1 MVKSSLRQS
10 CCVQV
15 KANMSQMIHKTAII
29 ADSAKLAD
37 DVKVGAY
44 TIIEADV
51 TIGAGTEIKSHVIV
65 AKHTDIG
72 ENNRI
77 FQFSSIGEEPQDK
90 KYNNEA
96 TRTVI
101 ANNNTIREY
110 VTINRGTI
118 DDGGVTQI
126 GSNNWI
132 MAYVH
137 IAHDCIL
144 SDNIIIANG
153 STLAGHVH
161 LDEYVILGGFT
172 KLHQFCRIGA
182 HAFTAMDTGFQ
193 KDLPPYVMAQGNP
206 AKPRTINAEGLKRR
220 GFSQIEIN
228 AIKKAFRLLYKSD
241 LRLQEA
247 LAAMQELAK
256 EQPTV
261 QIMIDFI
268 KASNRS
274 IVR

>member
-1 MVKSSLRQS
+1 VSAL
-10 CCVQV
+10 
-15 KANMSQMIHKTAII
+15 IHKTAIV
-29 ADSAKLAD
+29 DSAANLAD

-44 TIIEADV
+44 SIIEEDV
-51 TIGAGTEIKSHVIV
+51 TIGAGTEIKSHVII

-72 ENNRI
+72 KNNRI
-77 FQFSSIGEEPQDK
+77 FQYSSIGEEPQDK

-96 TRTVI
+96 TRTLI
-101 ANNNTIREY
+101 GDNNTIREY

-118 DDGGVTQI
+118 DDNSLTKI
-126 GSNNWI
+126 GNNNWI

-144 SDNIIIANG
+144 KDNIIIANG
-153 STLAGHVH
+153 TTLAGHVH
-161 LDEYVILGGFT
+161 LDDYVILGGFT

-220 GFSQIEIN
+220 GFSQAEIS
-228 AIKKAFRLLYKSD
+228 AIKKAFRYLYKKD
-241 LRLQEA
+241 LLLEQA
-247 LAAMQELAK
+247 LELMQELAN
-256 EQPTV
+256 THHSV
-261 QIMIDFI
+261 QLMIDFI
-268 KASNRS
+268 KSSNRS

>member
-1 MVKSSLRQS
+1 
-10 CCVQV
+10 
-15 KANMSQMIHKTAII
+15 MIHKTAII
-29 ADSAKLAD
+29 GTNVQLAD

-44 TIIEADV
+44 TIIEDDV
-51 TIGAGTEIKSHVIV
+51 SIGAGTEIKSHVII

-72 ENNRI
+72 KNNRI

-96 TRTVI
+96 TRTI
-101 ANNNTIREY
+101 IGDNNTIREY

-118 DDGGVTQI
+118 DDGRVTKI
-126 GSNNWI
+126 GNNNWI

-137 IAHDCIL
+137 IAHDCL
-144 SDNIIIANG
+144 LADNIIIANG

-161 LDEYVILGGFT
+161 IEDYVILGGFT

-193 KDLPPYVMAQGNP
+193 KDLPPYIMAQGNP

-220 GFSQIEIN
+220 GFSEIEIN
-228 AIKKAFRLLYKSD
+228 AVKKAFKLLYKSD
-241 LRLQEA
+241 LRLEEA
-247 LAAMQELAK
+247 LIAMETLADDHA
-256 EQPTV
+256 V
-261 QIMIDFI
+261 IQIMIDFI

>member
-1 MVKSSLRQS
+1 
-10 CCVQV
+10 
-15 KANMSQMIHKTAII
+15 MSQMIHKTAII
-29 ADSAKLAD
+29 ADSAKLAA

-44 TIIEADV
+44 SIIEEDV
-51 TIGAGTEIKSHVIV
+51 TIGAGTEIKSHVII

-101 ANNNTIREY
+101 GNNNTIREY

-126 GSNNWI
+126 GNNNWI

-153 STLAGHVH
+153 TTLAGHVH

-220 GFSQIEIN
+220 GFSQEEIN

-247 LAAMQELAK
+247 LTAIQELAK
-256 EQPTV
+256 EQPAV
-261 QIMIDFI
+261 QIMVDFI

>member
-1 MVKSSLRQS
+1 
-10 CCVQV
+10 
-15 KANMSQMIHKTAII
+15 MSGLIHKTAII
-29 ADSAKLAD
+29 DPAAKLAD
-37 DVKVGAY
+37 DVKVGAFS
-44 TIIEADV
+44 IIEEDV
-51 TIGAGTEIKSHVIV
+51 TIGSGTEIKSHVTI

-72 ENNRI
+72 KNNRI

-96 TRTVI
+96 TRTLI
-101 ANNNTIREY
+101 GDNNTIREY

-118 DDGGVTQI
+118 DDKSITTI
-126 GSNNWI
+126 GNNNWI

-144 SDNIIIANG
+144 KDNIIIANG
-153 STLAGHVH
+153 TTLAGHVH
-161 LDEYVILGGFT
+161 LDDYVILGGFT

-206 AKPRTINAEGLKRR
+206 ARPRTINAEGLKRR
-220 GFSQIEIN
+220 GFSQAEIS
-228 AIKKAFRLLYKSD
+228 AIKNAFRFLYKKD
-241 LRLQEA
+241 LRLEEA
-247 LAAMQELAK
+247 LVSMQILADK
-256 EQPTV
+256 HEPV
-261 QIMIDFI
+261 QLMIDFI
-268 KASNRS
+268 QSSNRS

>member
-1 MVKSSLRQS
+1 
-10 CCVQV
+10 
-15 KANMSQMIHKTAII
+15 MSQMIHKTAII
-29 ADSAKLAD
+29 ADSAKLAA

-44 TIIEADV
+44 SIIEEDV
-51 TIGAGTEIKSHVIV
+51 TIGAGTEIKSHVII

-101 ANNNTIREY
+101 GNNNTIREY

-126 GSNNWI
+126 GNNNWI

-137 IAHDCIL
+137 IAHDCVL

-153 STLAGHVH
+153 TTLAGHVH

-206 AKPRTINAEGLKRR
+206 AKPRTINVEGLKRR
-220 GFSQIEIN
+220 GFSQVEIN

-247 LAAMQELAK
+247 LTAIQELAK
-256 EQPTV
+256 EQPAV
-261 QIMIDFI
+261 QIMVDFI

>member
-1 MVKSSLRQS
+1 MTDL
-10 CCVQV
+10 
-15 KANMSQMIHKTAII
+15 IHKTAII
-29 ADSAKLAD
+29 DPDANLAD

-51 TIGAGTEIKSHVIV
+51 SIGAGTEIKSHVTIS
-65 AKHTDIG
+65 KHTDIG
-72 ENNRI
+72 RNNRI
-77 FQFSSIGEEPQDK
+77 FQFSAIGEEPQDK
-90 KYNNEA
+90 KYNQEP
-96 TRTVI
+96 TRTLI
-101 ANNNTIREY
+101 GDNNTIREY

-118 DDGGVTQI
+118 ADNSVTTI

-137 IAHDCIL
+137 IAHDCQL
-144 SDNIIIANG
+144 KDNIIIANG
-153 STLAGHVH
+153 TTLAGHVH
-161 LDEYVILGGFT
+161 LDDYVILGGFT

-220 GFSQIEIN
+220 GFSQTEIT
-228 AIKKAFRLLYKSD
+228 AIKKSFRLLYKKD
-241 LRLQEA
+241 LLLEQA
-247 LAAMQELAK
+247 LESMQIIANDF
-256 EQPTV
+256 PAV
-261 QIMIDFI
+261 QLMIDFI
-268 KASNRS
+268 KSSNRS